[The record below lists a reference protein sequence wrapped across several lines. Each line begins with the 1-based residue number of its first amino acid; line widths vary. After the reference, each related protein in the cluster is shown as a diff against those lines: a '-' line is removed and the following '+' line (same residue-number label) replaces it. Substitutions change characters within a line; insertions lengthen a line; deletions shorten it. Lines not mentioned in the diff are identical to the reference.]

1 MVRAEIEPILAT
13 YGFRRL
19 PDDVDEDNEKA
30 FALFYEN
37 ATNDEIITIDILRY
51 IELGSS
57 PVIGYFLIRMDAGIY
72 LKQFLYPNIR
82 QEVDDPK
89 LWTGWKCYT
98 ETDVQKALKEIA
110 VGAEKYLRELSE

>member
-1 MVRAEIEPILAT
+1 MNNKWIWFCNMVRAEIEPILAT

-57 PVIGYFLIRMDAGIY
+57 PVIGYFLTDVTHRAP
-72 LKQFLYPNIR
+72 QN
-82 QEVDDPK
+82 EVD
-89 LWTGWKCYT
+89 YAH
-98 ETDVQKALKEIA
+98 E
-110 VGAEKYLRELSE
+110 R